1 MQYQKGENM
10 PHIVIKMKPG
20 RSDSLK
26 TEIAQ
31 ALAQALVS
39 SAGVPE
45 KAVSVAI
52 EEVEADDWM
61 TKVYEPE
68 IAGKADTLVRKPS
81 YGSLAK

>member
-1 MQYQKGENM
+1 M
-10 PHIVIKMKPG
+10 PHIVIMMRSG
-20 RSDSLK
+20 RSESLK
-26 TEIAQ
+26 TEIAE

-45 KAVSVAI
+45 SAVSVSI

-61 TKVYEPE
+61 TKVYEPQ
-68 IAGKADTLVRKPS
+68 IAGKADTLVKKPG